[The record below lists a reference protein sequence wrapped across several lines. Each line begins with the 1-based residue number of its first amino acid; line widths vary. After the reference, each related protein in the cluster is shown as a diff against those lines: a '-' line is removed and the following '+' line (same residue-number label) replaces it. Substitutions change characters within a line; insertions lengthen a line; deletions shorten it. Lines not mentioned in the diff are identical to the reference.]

1 MMIRLLL
8 LAALVMFAS
17 PVFAQRDRDTYNPN
31 SQTFEVSGEVRLSET
46 GTTAVSI
53 PVRLERFSGGLIDQI
68 VTDNRGRFRFP
79 NLPRGYYRV
88 IVNAPGYR
96 PTQQDADLQVLAR
109 VYLVF
114 ELTGDASK
122 SSSGM
127 PLLVDVVDARVP
139 AAAREAF
146 GNGRAA
152 LAKKSYKQAIG
163 YLQQAIATYT
173 NFFEAQLLLGVAYM
187 DLREWDSAE
196 SALQRAVEI
205 KADNGAAKIYL
216 GEVYWRQ
223 KRYPEAEQTLLDGLK
238 LDEKSWHGQFTL
250 GRLYWDMG
258 EVAKAGGPIG
268 MTLQLKP
275 DLAEAHLLAGNI
287 LLRVNQRERAL
298 VEYREYL
305 RLAPKGEFVAQVQEL
320 VRKLEQSIKD
330 KN

>member
-1 MMIRLLL
+1 MMIRLLVI
-8 LAALVMFAS
+8 AAFVLFAS

-31 SQTFEVSGEVRLSET
+31 SQAFEVSGEVRLSES
-46 GTTAVSI
+46 GTTAVSV

-96 PTQQDADLQVLAR
+96 PTSQDADLQVLAR

-114 ELTGDASK
+114 ELTGDTSK
-122 SSSGM
+122 SSTGM

-139 AAAREAF
+139 PTAREAF
-146 GNGRAA
+146 SNGRAA
-152 LAKKSYKQAIG
+152 LSKKSYKEAIG

-187 DLREWDSAE
+187 DLREWDNAE
-196 SALQRAVEI
+196 TALQRAVEI
-205 KADNGAAKIYL
+205 KPDNGAAKIYL

-223 KRYPEAEQTLLDGLK
+223 KRYPDAEQTLRDGLK

-287 LLRVNQRERAL
+287 LLRVNQPERAL

-305 RLAPKGEFVAQVQEL
+305 RLAPKGEFVSQVQEL